1 MSAQNVTQLLRQWR
15 DGDSHALEHL
25 LPIVD
30 SEFRR
35 LAAHHLRSERL
46 GHTLQATAVVNEA
59 YLCLIKHP
67 PDIHWQSRAQ
77 FKAIVSHMMHQIL
90 VNHARARNAMKR
102 GGGEH
107 RLSLDAALELATPEP
122 EVDLLALEDALE
134 HLHTVAPD
142 ACQIVKL
149 RYFGGLTI
157 EEAAEV
163 MHVSPSS
170 IKRKWNFAR
179 AWLKEAL
186 SDEIV

>member
-1 MSAQNVTQLLRQWR
+1 MSVPDVTQLLRRWR

-25 LPIVD
+25 LPVVNG
-30 SEFRR
+30 ELRR
-35 LAAHHLRSERL
+35 LAAHHLRGERL

-59 YLCLIKHP
+59 YLRLINHP

-77 FKAIVSHMMHQIL
+77 FKAIVSNMMHQIL
-90 VNHARARNAMKR
+90 VNHARARNAIKR

-107 RLSLDAALELATPEP
+107 KLSLDAALELATPEP

-134 HLHTVAPD
+134 HLRTVSPD
-142 ACQIVKL
+142 AYQIVKL

-163 MHVSPSS
+163 MGVSPSS
-170 IKRKWNFAR
+170 VKRKWNFAR

-186 SDEIV
+186 SDETG